1 MRKLG
6 IALLALGLVALA
18 VPAMALDAAKWY
30 TEEGGTSAP
39 GGGPTRSND
48 CLGDIVWDT
57 GMTDDFTPPAG
68 CSSAGSAGCFV
79 NAINDGGFPA
89 DGRRMADD
97 WIADTRPITGVKVW
111 SRYSASGYDYHA
123 QNPGS
128 IHGFCVKFYEP
139 ADNGYC
145 PDGTVAGETAIGNIA
160 YEQYCTNFV
169 EHEITGYL
177 LRNFNYCITLPVA
190 FYPPQNGWEYQ
201 VSASADFDFTTFGT
215 GVTQWF
221 CRMFPGLM
229 GGYDPYCE
237 ASWWDTW
244 GGAGAEVNWV
254 PISVGIN
261 LPCWA
266 GWDMGFVLYSNPA
279 GVQGACCA
287 PDGSCTMTAQGDC
300 AAPSVWHG
308 EWTSCNPNPCPQPVP
323 VEKSSWGSLKN
334 SYR

>member
-30 TEEGGTSAP
+30 TEEGGTSGP

-57 GMTDDFTPPAG
+57 GMTDDFTPPTG

-79 NAINDGGFPA
+79 SAINDGGFPP

-97 WIADTRPITGVKVW
+97 WISDVRPITGIKIW

-123 QNPGS
+123 QNPAS
-128 IHGFCVKFYEP
+128 LHGFCVKFYEP
-139 ADNGYC
+139 SNNGFC
-145 PDGTVAGETAIGNIA
+145 PDGTVDGETAIGNIV
-160 YEQYCTNFV
+160 YDQYTTNFI
-169 EHEITGYL
+169 EYEIPGYL
-177 LRNFNYCITLPVA
+177 PRNFNYCITLPVP
-190 FYPPQNGWEYQ
+190 FQPPQVGYEYQ

-221 CRMFPGLM
+221 CRMYPGQF
-229 GGYDPYCE
+229 GGYTPYCE

-244 GGAGAEVNWV
+244 NTPSTPWI

-266 GWDMGFVLYSNPA
+266 GWEMGFVLYSNVAPP
-279 GVQGACCA
+279 VPGACCDPA
-287 PDGSCTMTAQGDC
+287 TGNCTLVMQTECLPPLVWNGNPSCT
-300 AAPSVWHG
+300 
-308 EWTSCNPNPCPQPVP
+308 PNPCPPPVP
-323 VEKSSWGSLKN
+323 VENSTWGALKHL
-334 SYR
+334 YR